1 MIFSANRIIFTGL
14 ELRAFL
20 AYSRGSEPRFS
31 GVCVDVD
38 GCAAWSGDGIKSLTC
53 IAMTGAPTIRRLPA
67 LRVALDSAKAAS
79 HFDAASF
86 SLHVA
91 DRRRLLW
98 RGFVGDE
105 AKALQVRPDAA
116 KSVASGIAE
125 CEDVPPFLYEDER
138 DLASSCTIDPRALQP
153 ISIMR
158 SLGVREV
165 RVYMHGIGNPLSAI
179 GEVDGCKWI
188 AECSAPKAAKRVKR

>member
-20 AYSRGSEPRFS
+20 TFSRGSEPRFS
-31 GVCVDVD
+31 GICVDVD
-38 GCAAWSGDGIKSLTC
+38 GRSAWSCDGIKS
-53 IAMTGAPTIRRLPA
+53 IACVSMADSPTIRSHPA
-67 LRVALDSAKAAS
+67 LRVSLDSAKAAS

-91 DRRRLLW
+91 DKRRLLW

-125 CEDVPPFLYEDER
+125 CEEVTPRLYEEER

-153 ISIMR
+153 IGIMR

-165 RVYMHGIGNPLSAI
+165 RVYMHGVGNPLSAI
-179 GEVDGCKWI
+179 GEADGCRWI

>member
-38 GCAAWSGDGIKSLTC
+38 GRAAWSGDGIKSLAC
-53 IAMTGAPTIRRLPA
+53 IATSGLAAIRVHSP

-125 CEDVPPFLYEDER
+125 CEEVPSYLYEDER

-153 ISIMR
+153 IGIMR